1 MGDEMANQEK
11 NNERVPYEAPRL
23 FDLGGGIAYAAAACT
38 NGNKADGG
46 CDNGNKV
53 TGGGGAKYGNC
64 DNGNT
69 AAGGSC
75 DNGNFAGHGCDN
87 GAKFR

>member
-1 MGDEMANQEK
+1 MANQEK

-23 FDLGGGIAYAAAACT
+23 FDLGGGIAYAASACT

-46 CDNGNKV
+46 CDNGSKV
-53 TGGGGAKYGNC
+53 TGGGGGKYGNC

-87 GAKFR
+87 GSKFK

>member
-38 NGNKADGG
+38 NGNKADAGCVNGNKDTGG
-46 CDNGNKV
+46 GGGQYGNCGNGNKALSGACDNGNW
-53 TGGGGAKYGNC
+53 
-64 DNGNT
+64 
-69 AAGGSC
+69 
-75 DNGNFAGHGCDN
+75 AGHGCAN
-87 GAKFR
+87 GAKF